1 MRTRAPPGSPTSR
14 QKKEAPGTASRPE
27 GFSFVGRS
35 FVLLG
40 YPPDLWLTSRLTF
53 LQAANSA
60 SLFTRSRV
68 VAILSPPSSGG
79 YDGDQRLLHRF
90 TELQILGNL
99 PPLRRPARWTTFRE
113 SHEGMT
119 NAIESANHIGNA
131 QQSWGPR
138 RPTSSSRANNK
149 IVFFIT
155 LYIVKL
161 FDITVFY

>member
-1 MRTRAPPGSPTSR
+1 M
-14 QKKEAPGTASRPE
+14 
-27 GFSFVGRS
+27 
-35 FVLLG
+35 
-40 YPPDLWLTSRLTF
+40 
-53 LQAANSA
+53 
-60 SLFTRSRV
+60 

-90 TELQILGNL
+90 TELQILGDL

-131 QQSWGPR
+131 QQSWGLR
-138 RPTSSSRANNK
+138 RPTSSLRANDK

-161 FDITVFY
+161 FDITVFC